1 MRNDQGAATIALSVA
16 GALTTGAPVI
26 TAIIFTTDN
35 VSNTLTFLVTLLVGL
50 GSIGF
55 GIGRLYSRWRES
67 ITASI
72 KRDELLGDLCQRVQ
86 RIEERQVHIL
96 DLLDEFHP

>member
-1 MRNDQGAATIALSVA
+1 MSNDKGEATIALSVA
-16 GALTTGAPVI
+16 GALASGAPVI

-35 VSNTLTFLVTLLVGL
+35 VSNTLTFVVTLLVGL

-55 GIGRLYSRWRES
+55 GIGRLTTRWRDS

-72 KRDELLGDLCQRVQ
+72 KRDELLADLCQRVQ

-96 DLLDEFHP
+96 DLLDESHP